1 MPVTTEAAA
10 TLVLVKLE
18 MVFRDRVEFG
28 VGDVMLMPITDA
40 LVVVPVPMLVVR
52 LRITLDVRTAGALL
66 VNIPR
71 TWEAVPVAV
80 SCSELA
86 TVPPTVLV
94 DAFQVT
100 VEPVK
105 HLMPTSRKVP
115 DAPRLVA
122 EMPPTLLLLE
132 VQAFE
137 VKL

>member
-1 MPVTTEAAA
+1 MPVTTDAAVA
-10 TLVLVKLE
+10 LVLVKFE
-18 MVFRDRVEFG
+18 MLFRERVELG
-28 VGDVMLMPITDA
+28 VPDVMPMPIIEA
-40 LVVVPVPMLVVR
+40 AVVVPVPILVVR
-52 LRITLDVRTAGALL
+52 FRITLDVRTAGALL

-80 SCSELA
+80 NCSELA

-94 DAFQVT
+94 VAFQVT
-100 VEPVK
+100 AEPVK
-105 HLMPTSRKVP
+105 ALIPISRKVP

-122 EMPPTLLLLE
+122 EMPPTLLLFE

>member
-10 TLVLVKLE
+10 ALVLVRLE
-18 MVFRDRVEFG
+18 MVFRERVELG
-28 VGDVMLMPITDA
+28 VADVMLMPITDA
-40 LVVVPVPMLVVR
+40 VVVVPVPILVVK

-80 SCSELA
+80 NCSELA

-100 VEPVK
+100 VDP
-105 HLMPTSRKVP
+105 
-115 DAPRLVA
+115 
-122 EMPPTLLLLE
+122 
-132 VQAFE
+132 
-137 VKL
+137 